1 MAAVDASQ
9 RRTGVVGRSPI
20 PRPSAV
26 LAWGSRAGY
35 ATCMFIAA
43 LLVGV
48 LVAYYFGLRPGLFAA
63 AATAGLF
70 LAAAVMPV
78 VAIYA
83 YVLVGAGVAGVV
95 LLGPKLK
102 RPDALASGA
111 GGLSGRALHAL
122 ASVRRAVKQVS
133 ARVNGEGGGARRGKG
148 KAARR

>member
-1 MAAVDASQ
+1 
-9 RRTGVVGRSPI
+9 
-20 PRPSAV
+20 
-26 LAWGSRAGY
+26 
-35 ATCMFIAA
+35 MFIAA
-43 LLVGV
+43 LLVGL

-102 RPDALASGA
+102 RPDALASGT
-111 GGLSGRALHAL
+111 GGLSTRAVRAL
-122 ASVRRAVKQVS
+122 ASLRRAVKQVS
-133 ARVNGEGGGARRGKG
+133 ARVNGNGGGGASGGKGKG